1 MEKLEQSASCS
12 RAEELVAYL
21 YGETKAREALEF
33 ERHIEECRTC
43 AVELSAFRQVR
54 EDVVEW
60 RNQALPS
67 FEPARDAAHAL
78 STVPERKRSALAAL
92 REFFAL
98 SPPWMRAATALA
110 AIVICALAAF
120 TVAHFSEQPK
130 TIVQTVPSKP
140 AQEEA
145 KAPAK
150 KQEDEQKQ
158 ATVAASLPEERT
170 SSPKENVA
178 GIRPKLRKPTAAQTS
193 AVASR
198 QKQDAPDK
206 TRASQ
211 EVRQQL
217 AELVQVSK
225 EDDSLP
231 RLSDLIED
239 ESQ

>member
-1 MEKLEQSASCS
+1 MEKLEQSASCA

-21 YGETKAREALEF
+21 YGETDEREALEF
-33 ERHIEECRTC
+33 ERHMTECRAC
-43 AVELSAFRQVR
+43 AVELSSFRSVR
-54 EDVVEW
+54 EEVLEW
-60 RNQALPS
+60 RNQSLPS
-67 FEPARDAAHAL
+67 FESARDVAHTSSAA
-78 STVPERKRSALAAL
+78 PQRKRSALAAL

-98 SPPWMRAATALA
+98 SPAWMRAATALA

-120 TVAHFSEQPK
+120 TIAHFSEQRRS
-130 TIVQTVPSKP
+130 IVQTVPGKT

-145 KAPAK
+145 KAQAK
-150 KQEDEQKQ
+150 GQDEEQKQ
-158 ATVAASLPEERT
+158 AIVAASDTEERMT
-170 SSPKENVA
+170 APQEKVA
-178 GIRPKLRKPTAAQTS
+178 RVRPKVRKPNASPAPAIAA
-193 AVASR
+193 R
-198 QKQDAPDK
+198 QKDVPPYK

-217 AELVQVSK
+217 AELVQTSK